1 MSSHPKPA
9 SKPRSS
15 ARRLRT
21 FALAALASTS
31 LSAITI
37 PAASATPEG
46 DDVVISEV
54 YSSGGNSRAP
64 VSHEFVELF
73 NPTEEANEVA
83 DWKVEGFSKNDNSG
97 ALTWLTG

>member
-54 YSSGGNSRAP
+54 YGGGGNSRAP
-64 VSHEFVELF
+64 FSHDFI
-73 NPTEEANEVA
+73 
-83 DWKVEGFSKNDNSG
+83 
-97 ALTWLTG
+97 